1 MDQVMDIVKLNIFN
15 FLKKGVE
22 EFWYQSK
29 NLDYENRRLEHKV
42 EILKDICDVC
52 DVCECIIAI
61 IYNPSA

>member
-42 EILKDICDVC
+42 EILKDNCDVC
-52 DVCECIIAI
+52 DVYECIIAI